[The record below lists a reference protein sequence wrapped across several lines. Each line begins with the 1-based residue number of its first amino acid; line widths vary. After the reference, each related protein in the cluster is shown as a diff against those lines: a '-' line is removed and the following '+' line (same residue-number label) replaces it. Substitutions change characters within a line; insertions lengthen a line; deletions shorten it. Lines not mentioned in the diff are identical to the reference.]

1 MVSVENVGKRC
12 RVVLGDET
20 GIVKAFLWQNA
31 ALEEGRTVVLFK
43 AESIVNK
50 EHIEV
55 QLMERGKVD
64 EARREV
70 RDVNKAVDVS
80 AKEWVEQS

>member
-1 MVSVENVGKRC
+1 MSVEHVGKRC

-20 GIVKAFLWQNA
+20 GIVKAFLWNNP
-31 ALEEGRTVVLFK
+31 ALEEGKTVVLFK
-43 AESIVNK
+43 AESAVVK
-50 EHIEV
+50 EHIEIL
-55 QLMERGKVD
+55 LMERGKVD

-70 RDVNKAVDVS
+70 RDVDKSNDVS

>member
-1 MVSVENVGKRC
+1 MSVEHVGKRC

-20 GIVKAFLWQNA
+20 GIVKAFLWNNP
-31 ALEEGRTVVLFK
+31 ALEEGKTVVLFK
-43 AESIVNK
+43 AESNVVK
-50 EHIEV
+50 EHIEI

-70 RDVNKAVDVS
+70 RDVNKSNDVS

>member
-1 MVSVENVGKRC
+1 MEPVGKRC

-20 GIVKAFLWQNA
+20 GIVKAFLWNNP
-31 ALEEGRTVVLFK
+31 ALEEGKTVVLFK
-43 AESIVNK
+43 AESAVVK
-50 EHIEV
+50 EHIEI

-70 RDVNKAVDVS
+70 RDVNKTNDIS

>member
-1 MVSVENVGKRC
+1 MESVGKRA

-20 GIVKAFLWQNA
+20 GIVKAFLWNNP
-31 ALEEGRTVVLFK
+31 ALEEGKTVVLFK
-43 AESIVNK
+43 AESTVVK
-50 EHIEV
+50 EHIEIL
-55 QLMERGKVD
+55 LMERGKVD

-70 RDVNKAVDVS
+70 RDVNKSNDVS